1 LYDDRVLLDLY
12 AAAESDTRWT
22 PMLDALCSALS
33 VRSAV
38 VQIVQESAS
47 ASWETW
53 TTRDTHSTRNADR
66 HDSCL
71 NRPDSPRF
79 QLPPGHVSRI
89 EISSDQRS
97 FGARPDLIGDLRARM
112 TQAELG
118 IGLWA
123 SFPIGGDRTFSLILH
138 RHPGDMRDL
147 TEEEE
152 RDLSRLLPHLQQAV
166 RLSARIGA
174 LQSRADTLEA
184 VSSHV
189 QAGLLLCDADLT
201 IDWCNAAAIEVLG
214 CTSLIARVAGRLRC
228 ARAHDGDR
236 LRGAAQAV
244 ASGAARVGRVVLIGD
259 GGASLHLR
267 IVPTADA
274 VGASPAGSDTA
285 PLSIMLSL
293 PDSRTRF
300 DVDDIAALFDL
311 SPAEA
316 RLTSALAGG
325 ASITEYALARGI
337 ATGTARVQLNRI
349 LSKTGTQR
357 QADLVRVVHG
367 SPARR
372 SLAAR

>member
-1 LYDDRVLLDLY
+1 
-12 AAAESDTRWT
+12 
-22 PMLDALCSALS
+22 MLDALCSALS

-47 ASWETW
+47 SSWEAW
-53 TTRDTHSTRNADR
+53 TSRDSHSTRHAER

-79 QLPPGHVSRI
+79 QLLPGHVPHV

-97 FGARPDLIGDLRARM
+97 FGTRPDLIDDLRGRTDRAG
-112 TQAELG
+112 LG

-147 TEEEE
+147 TDEEE
-152 RDLSRLLPHLQQAV
+152 RDLTRLLPHLQQAV
-166 RLSARIGA
+166 RLNARIGS
-174 LQSRADTLEA
+174 LQRRADTLGA

-189 QAGLLLCDADLT
+189 HAGLLLCDADLT
-201 IDWCNAAAIEVLG
+201 VDWCNAAAIEVLA

-228 ARAHDGDR
+228 ARSHDGER
-236 LRGAAQAV
+236 LRDAAQAV
-244 ASGAARVGRVVLIGD
+244 ARGAARVGRVVLIGD
-259 GGASLHLR
+259 DGASLHLR

-274 VGASPAGSDTA
+274 VGTSPAGTDGA
-285 PLSIMLSL
+285 ALAVMLSL
-293 PDSRTRF
+293 PDSRMQF
-300 DVDDIAALFDL
+300 DVDDVAALFDL

-325 ASITEYALARGI
+325 ASITEYAATRGI

-372 SLAAR
+372 SITAP

>member
-1 LYDDRVLLDLY
+1 
-12 AAAESDTRWT
+12 
-22 PMLDALCSALS
+22 MLDALCSALS

-47 ASWETW
+47 TSWEAW
-53 TTRDTHSTRNADR
+53 TSRDTHSTIHAER
-66 HDSCL
+66 HDSCI

-79 QLPPGHVSRI
+79 QLPPGYVPRP

-97 FGARPDLIGDLRARM
+97 FGARPDLIGNLRERM
-112 TQAELG
+112 AKAELG
-118 IGLWA
+118 VGLWA
-123 SFPIGGDRTFSLILH
+123 AFPIGGDRTFSLILH

-166 RLSARIGA
+166 RLSTRIGA
-174 LQSRADTLEA
+174 LQRRADTLEA

-189 QAGLLLCDADLT
+189 QAGLLLCDADLSVE
-201 IDWCNAAAIEVLG
+201 WCNAAAIDVL
-214 CTSLIARVAGRLRC
+214 ARTALVAKVAGRLRC
-228 ARAHDGDR
+228 ARSQDGDR
-236 LRGAAQAV
+236 LRGATSAV
-244 ASGAARVGRVVLIGD
+244 ASGAVRVGRVVLIDDD
-259 GGASLHLR
+259 GGSLHLR

-274 VGASPAGSDTA
+274 VGVSPSGGDTA
-285 PLSIMLSL
+285 PLSVMLSL
-293 PDSRTRF
+293 PDSRTDF
-300 DVDDIAALFDL
+300 DVDDIAALFEL

-325 ASITEYALARGI
+325 ASITEYAQARGI

-372 SLAAR
+372 SLTAR

>member
-1 LYDDRVLLDLY
+1 
-12 AAAESDTRWT
+12 
-22 PMLDALCSALS
+22 MLDALCSALS

-47 ASWETW
+47 SSWEAW
-53 TTRDTHSTRNADR
+53 TTRDSHSTRHAER

-79 QLPPGHVSRI
+79 QLLPGHVPHV

-97 FGARPDLIGDLRARM
+97 FGTRPDLIDDLRGRTDRAG
-112 TQAELG
+112 LG

-147 TEEEE
+147 TDEEE
-152 RDLSRLLPHLQQAV
+152 RDLTRLLPHLQQAV
-166 RLSARIGA
+166 RLNARIGS
-174 LQSRADTLEA
+174 LQRRVDTLGA

-189 QAGLLLCDADLT
+189 HAGLLLCDADLT
-201 IDWCNAAAIEVLG
+201 VDWCNAAALEVLA

-228 ARAHDGDR
+228 ARPHDGER
-236 LRGAAQAV
+236 LRDAAQAV
-244 ASGAARVGRVVLIGD
+244 ARGAVRVGRVVLIGD
-259 GGASLHLR
+259 DGASLHLR

-274 VGASPAGSDTA
+274 VGTSPAGTDGA
-285 PLSIMLSL
+285 ALAVMLSL
-293 PDSRTRF
+293 PDSRTQF
-300 DVDDIAALFDL
+300 DVDDIAVLFDL

-325 ASITEYALARGI
+325 ASITEYAATRGI

-372 SLAAR
+372 SITAP

>member
-1 LYDDRVLLDLY
+1 
-12 AAAESDTRWT
+12 
-22 PMLDALCSALS
+22 MLDALCNALS
-33 VRSAV
+33 MRSAV

-47 ASWETW
+47 ASWEAW
-53 TTRDTHSTRNADR
+53 TSRDTHSTSHAER

-79 QLPPGHVSRI
+79 QLPPGYVARP

-97 FGARPDLIGDLRARM
+97 FGARPDLIGDLRDRVAK
-112 TQAELG
+112 AELG

-147 TEEEE
+147 SEEEE

-166 RLSARIGA
+166 QLSARIGA
-174 LQSRADTLEA
+174 LQRRADTLEA

-189 QAGLLLCDADLT
+189 QAGLLLCDADLA
-201 IDWCNAAAIEVLG
+201 IEWCNGAAVDVL
-214 CTSLIARVAGRLRC
+214 ARTALVAKVAGKLRC
-228 ARAHDGDR
+228 TRAQDGER
-236 LRGAAQAV
+236 LRGAANAV
-244 ASGAARVGRVVLIGD
+244 ASGAARVGRVVLID
-259 GGASLHLR
+259 DDGASLHLR
-267 IVPTADA
+267 IVLTGDA
-274 VGASPAGSDTA
+274 VDVAPGITDTA
-285 PLSIMLSL
+285 PLSVMLSL
-293 PDSRTRF
+293 PDSRTHF
-300 DVDDIAALFDL
+300 DVDDIAALFEL

-325 ASITEYALARGI
+325 ASITEYAQARGI

-372 SLAAR
+372 GLAGQ